1 MRKIT
6 VLKSADKDKE
16 HLFALPY
23 DADEPVLL
31 RKGSYRGIAVIDREW
46 VYLQE
51 RTDTF
56 IELSQK
62 GRIMRRFFETTSSYR
77 FVCILSLKARPRSH
91 TRYDVFLYKKYAGR
105 YHQHC

>member
-1 MRKIT
+1 MINMRKIT

-16 HLFALPY
+16 YLFALPS

-51 RTDTF
+51 ENRHF
-56 IELSQK
+56 Y
-62 GRIMRRFFETTSSYR
+62 RIIAEWKDYE
-77 FVCILSLKARPRSH
+77 K
-91 TRYDVFLYKKYAGR
+91 VF
-105 YHQHC
+105 